1 MTIINIQD
9 MHFSYPLDNSFSLSI
24 DTLITKNNCRLII
37 DGPSG
42 CGKTTFLNLITGL
55 LKPNKGQINVLN
67 TPIHTLSASQCD
79 QFRADHFGIIFQQFN
94 LIPYLTIIDNIILPC
109 TFSKKR
115 TQNVLTRSSSCKE
128 EARRLCEELDIHD
141 YLLQKPISHLSIG
154 QQQRVAIAR
163 ALIGQPDIIIADEP
177 TSALDNE
184 RKDQFMTLLLDECN
198 KYNTNLIFVSHDTS
212 LKSKFDQTY
221 SLNKASKTISMETHH
236 VTH

>member
-1 MTIINIQD
+1 M
-9 MHFSYPLDNSFSLSI
+9 
-24 DTLITKNNCRLII
+24 
-37 DGPSG
+37 
-42 CGKTTFLNLITGL
+42 
-55 LKPNKGQINVLN
+55 
-67 TPIHTLSASQCD
+67 
-79 QFRADHFGIIFQQFN
+79 
-94 LIPYLTIIDNIILPC
+94 IILYYHALFQKNAHKTSFC
-109 TFSKKR
+109 
-115 TQNVLTRSSSCKE
+115 SSSCKE

-141 YLLQKPISHLSIG
+141 HLLHKPISHLSIG

-221 SLNKASKTISMETHH
+221 SLNKASKTISMETYH